1 MEFARVIRFGVAGA
15 FATGLHA
22 ALAAAL
28 IMGSAIAPPLANALA
43 FTFASTASYVL
54 TTYWTFGSSATRRSG
69 LRFAITAVASAALAA
84 LISGIAAA
92 RGAHFALGI
101 LAVVCTVPVF
111 TYFMHKHFT
120 YRS

>member
-22 ALAAAL
+22 SIAAAL
-28 IMGSAIAPPLANALA
+28 ITGSAIAPALANALA
-43 FTFASTASYVL
+43 FTLASTASYVL

-69 LRFAITAVASAALAA
+69 LRFAITALVSAGLAG

-92 RGAHFALGI
+92 RGLHYALGI
-101 LAVVCTVPVF
+101 FAVICTVPVF